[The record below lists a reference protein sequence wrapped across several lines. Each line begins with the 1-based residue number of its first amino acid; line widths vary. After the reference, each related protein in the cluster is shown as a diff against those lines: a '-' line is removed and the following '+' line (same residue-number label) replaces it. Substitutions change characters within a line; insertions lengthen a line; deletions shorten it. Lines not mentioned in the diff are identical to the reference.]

1 MVAFLSSGCCLKYI
15 IGAAIQPGSPSIL
28 GVEAKSLSQFAR
40 LEQQICALGRI
51 SIRLSSD
58 PAGTTI
64 KPISG
69 WEIGSADPQSE
80 QKLFMWREPG
90 R

>member
-1 MVAFLSSGCCLKYI
+1 MVAPLSSGCCLRYI
-15 IGAAIQPGSPSIL
+15 IGASVQPGSPSIL
-28 GVEAKSLSQFAR
+28 SMEARSLSQFAR
-40 LEQQICALGRI
+40 LEQQICALGSM

-64 KPISG
+64 EPISG